1 MILSAETLPLRISR
15 LQALLA
21 YLDRL
26 EPVELHRFANNIDL
40 QLRIERVV
48 QLAAQAII
56 DIGETLVHRIIPP
69 AKPPLPPHAAA
80 QPGQKPVAAQPA
92 ATSPCEVGL
101 LAQLVERGI
110 LTPELAECMADILQL
125 AEKLIHEHDEL
136 DPAIVW
142 RVWRERRKDFSAV
155 ATAYAGY
162 LARNKG
168 KFRS

>member
-1 MILSAETLPLRISR
+1 MILSAEALPLRISR

-26 EPVELHRFANNIDL
+26 EPVELNHFTNNIDL

-48 QLAAQAII
+48 QLAAQAIV
-56 DIGETLVHRIIPP
+56 DIGETLLQRTSSPISS
-69 AKPPLPPHAAA
+69 ADGFL
-80 QPGQKPVAAQPA
+80 
-92 ATSPCEVGL
+92 ATLVRVNI
-101 LAQLVERGI
+101 LA
-110 LTPELAECMADILQL
+110 PELAERMADIPQL

-155 ATAYAGY
+155 ASAYAGF

>member
-1 MILSAETLPLRISR
+1 MILSAEALPLRISR

-26 EPVELHRFANNIDL
+26 EPVELHRFANSIEL

-56 DIGETLVHRIIPP
+56 DIGETLLHRVIPP
-69 AKPPLPPHAAA
+69 AMPPLPSHAAA
-80 QPGQKPVAAQPA
+80 QPP
-92 ATSPCEVGL
+92 ATSPREVGL

-110 LTPELAECMADILQL
+110 LPPELAESMADIPQL

-142 RVWRERRKDFSAV
+142 RVWRERRKNFSAV
-155 ATAYAGY
+155 AAAYAGF